1 LRGRIGRGKFKS
13 YCILFGDPTTEE
25 GKKRLEVFSR
35 VSDGFKLAEED
46 LKIRGE
52 GEIFGTRQ
60 SGITDLK
67 VAELVRDFPL
77 LLRARKDAFEL
88 VEKDDFASPDKYF
101 LFMELKR
108 RFEKSLDWL
117 SYG

>member
-1 LRGRIGRGKFKS
+1 
-13 YCILFGDPTTEE
+13 
-25 GKKRLEVFSR
+25 
-35 VSDGFKLAEED
+35 
-46 LKIRGE
+46 
-52 GEIFGTRQ
+52 
-60 SGITDLK
+60 

-88 VEKDDFASPDKYF
+88 VEKDDLASPEKYF
-101 LFMELKR
+101 LLMELRR